1 MYYNSIVLLFYVPM
15 ISPEFP
21 GGSVENNLPASARD
35 LSLIP
40 WLGRLPEEG
49 NGNLLQILF
58 WEIPGTEELEGC
70 RLWGRTELDTTEVT

>member
-58 WEIPGTEELEGC
+58 WEIPRTEEPG
-70 RLWGRTELDTTEVT
+70 RLQCVGSQELDMT